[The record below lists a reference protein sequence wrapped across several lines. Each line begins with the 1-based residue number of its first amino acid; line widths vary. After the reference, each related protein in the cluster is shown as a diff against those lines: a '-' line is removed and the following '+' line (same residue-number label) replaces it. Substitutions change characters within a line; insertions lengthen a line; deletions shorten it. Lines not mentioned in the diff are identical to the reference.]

1 MQSNST
7 DSEVSRC
14 TYVLIS
20 LVHVLIIFSR
30 NSPEGAFLFCASLMR
45 ILGCTCCRKAKGRNV
60 LIYFKGQLGDLSLLS
75 PWALSSVNLSNMKKY
90 NVIGTQSLME
100 KMEFSSNL

>member
-20 LVHVLIIFSR
+20 LVHVLIISSQ
-30 NSPEGAFLFCASLMR
+30 NSPEGAFLSCLSLMR
-45 ILGCTCCRKAKGRNV
+45 ILGCTGCRKAKGRNV
-60 LIYFKGQLGDLSLLS
+60 LIYFEWQLGR
-75 PWALSSVNLSNMKKY
+75 PITIIIMGSVICQFIKY
-90 NVIGTQSLME
+90 E
-100 KMEFSSNL
+100 KIKCD